1 MTLIYRLILP
11 GSGSNRVKKEMSV
24 SFSLDRF
31 KMPFHFQ
38 NALSFS
44 KCAFIFKM
52 SDGDKFFNAFEGT
65 RITKALFCLPNR
77 MAFLSLN
84 STSYKWRLPI
94 DAQYE
99 NPGGS

>member
-1 MTLIYRLILP
+1 MC
-11 GSGSNRVKKEMSV
+11 SQ
-24 SFSLDRF
+24 
-31 KMPFHFQ
+31 FQ
-38 NALSFS
+38 NELSFS

-65 RITKALFCLPNR
+65 RITKALFCLMNMLPNWL
-77 MAFLSLN
+77 AFLSLN
-84 STSYKWRLPI
+84 STSYKRRLPI

>member
-1 MTLIYRLILP
+1 MCLQ
-11 GSGSNRVKKEMSV
+11 
-24 SFSLDRF
+24 
-31 KMPFHFQ
+31 FQ
-38 NALSFS
+38 NELSFS

-65 RITKALFCLPNR
+65 RITKALFCLMNMLPNWL
-77 MAFLSLN
+77 AFLSLN
-84 STSYKWRLPI
+84 STPYKRRLPI

>member
-1 MTLIYRLILP
+1 MCLQ
-11 GSGSNRVKKEMSV
+11 
-24 SFSLDRF
+24 
-31 KMPFHFQ
+31 FQ
-38 NALSFS
+38 NELSFS
-44 KCAFIFKM
+44 KCTFIFKM

-65 RITKALFCLPNR
+65 RITKALFCLMNMLPNWL
-77 MAFLSLN
+77 AFLSLN